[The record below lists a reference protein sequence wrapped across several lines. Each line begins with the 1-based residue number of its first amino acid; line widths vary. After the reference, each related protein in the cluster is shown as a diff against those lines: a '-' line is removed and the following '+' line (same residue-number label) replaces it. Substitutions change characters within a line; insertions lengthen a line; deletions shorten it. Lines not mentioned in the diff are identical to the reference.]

1 MSHWKQAKL
10 SACLLQKMQAAG
22 SPGQALQVH
31 VLSMDSSLAAL
42 ETGQIGY

>member
-22 SPGQALQVH
+22 SPGQALQEH